1 MPFRW
6 LFVFSNNYISTN
18 VYGHFESFRYFDQKI
33 TLVEGLDPAKPT
45 LPSTLACFAG

>member
-33 TLVEGLDPAKPT
+33 TLVEGLVLKQAH
-45 LPSTLACFAG
+45 